1 MFNPFG
7 EDDDD
12 YELNMFID
20 QYMKVNITV
29 VLVALT
35 VTCHFRHRPFWP

>member
-1 MFNPFG
+1 MINPFG

-20 QYMKVNITV
+20 QYMKVR
-29 VLVALT
+29 LS
-35 VTCHFRHRPFWP
+35 FR